1 MEVMAGRR
9 PHVNRKSA
17 MRVVDGEVKRNNNW
31 IEDPANYRLRFQDE
45 IVLDRRDPGPG
56 RRHLLTIADVRAFLE
71 LLPAWDDVA
80 IGLDAIV
87 LDHCPGTL
95 GWHNW
100 GIVALGSWERDLWW
114 HECEPEWFAEH
125 REVFD
130 LFGVEHAKRGPRYE
144 LRWTEEQAKAFQLVY
159 VLAHE
164 IGHHR
169 DRVTTRNILVCPR
182 GEPYAEA
189 YARRSMREV
198 LPLYVRRFGL

>member
-1 MEVMAGRR
+1 MGRR

-17 MRVVDGEVKRNNNW
+17 MRVVDGQVRRKNNW
-31 IEDPANYRLRFQDE
+31 VRDAGDYMVRYQDE
-45 IVLDRRDPGPG
+45 IVLDRRDPGSG
-56 RRHLLTIADVRAFLE
+56 YRHVLTIADVRAFLD

-87 LDHCPGTL
+87 LDHDPSAL
-95 GWHNW
+95 GWHTI
-100 GIVALGSWERDLWW
+100 GVVALCSWERDLWW
-114 HECEPEWFAEH
+114 RSCSPEFFAEH

-144 LRWTEEQAKAFQLVY
+144 LRWTEEQVRAFQLVY

-164 IGHHR
+164 LGHHR
-169 DRVTTRNILVCPR
+169 DRVTTRNLGACPR

-198 LPLYVRRFGL
+198 WPVYARRFGL